1 MVSLA
6 LLAQLLS
13 WHKKSSMQR
22 SDKLATPVPQYRL
35 RLLQLLLFKCV
46 RFSCCSPIASTA
58 APQLRQLLLLDC
70 IKCCS
75 LIVSTAAPRLRQ
87 LLLLDCIKC
96 CSLIV
101 STAAPRLRQL
111 LLLDCVLPWISM
123 HSPQLH
129 VHVLLPDLNYCFPI
143 ASDSAVTHELHL
155 LPLLLPDHICF
166 FSGCAHKSCSRYT
179 KRTRAGSGH
188 DIWQSLY
195 WTRTGN
201 L

>member
-1 MVSLA
+1 MYIVHVHRYTTSYNSYKLWFRSLC
-6 LLAQLLS
+6 LLS
-13 WHKKSSMQR
+13 YFPDIR
-22 SDKLATPVPQYRL
+22 SPLCRGLTNSQL
-35 RLLQLLLFKCV
+35 RCHNIDCV
-46 RFSCCSPIASTA
+46 CFSCCSSNASASAA

-75 LIVSTAAPRLRQ
+75 LIVST
-87 LLLLDCIKC
+87 
-96 CSLIV
+96 V
-101 STAAPRLRQL
+101 APRLRQL

-155 LPLLLPDHICF
+155 LPLLLPDRICF

-188 DIWQSLY
+188 DI
-195 WTRTGN
+195 
-201 L
+201 